1 MQTIY
6 EKKEET
12 IGMIDA
18 FLSMIEKLKATYENT
33 SLSLHYTNN
42 SSLRYLFD
50 LYKSIAGNTEG
61 LQSLILKILTNSLPA
76 FEAAVKA
83 YLLANIKTSISCGS
97 DPIIPDDMREFYY
110 DSNYTL
116 YRVQYFNTKVQSD
129 WVNSK
134 VIELD
139 NVHFGKGL
147 DFSVTSLDFCDKLDV
162 SPFDSGKKGNLMYFG
177 INEHTTPYD
186 LCRSN
191 DFDAFIW
198 YTMNKAVYYSAY
210 QYYDTKNDTATAKE
224 KSFSLFT
231 NSNYICCYEAEGK
244 KYKDITSDSDQSFNL
259 LSYFYI
265 KNTNDGEI
273 LKNVAPGTA
282 YKYHNGS
289 SILLC
294 TETLADESGN
304 TKYARFFPATDDY
317 KGSIWHIDSFC
328 YAGNDLKPQFSQSTE
343 NVYAKSTATP
353 AEAIELEK
361 TGANSNS
368 HAREYNKEKGILK
381 LEYYGITN
389 NLSRNYAFTESSV
402 SMGTHAVKNNSKLN
416 FKILPKPFIHYPCV
430 DKRFPENPLD
440 TKKILFNAKGKPDKN
455 GNFSC
460 LVDPT
465 YTANTNY
472 NYCDDSGSTWSPTD
486 INSQIQDPT
495 SPSGSIKTNYDI
507 INTSTASTENPI
519 YELRYRILDYK
530 TFKDYANGI
539 ASEADVASNYI
550 GWLYFTKD
558 GSYFLKMN
566 DGHRIQEC
574 LYECYTGLT
583 IYQFNYDYVMGM
595 QLFDAKNILSTAFD
609 LTFNLGASYSL
620 NLTTKQYMDRQKIIS
635 IIKSMCDADSS
646 VASDCFYSFSNT
658 KYESMLNDAET
669 KRKNGYKFNGSDY
682 GNVNVDFS
690 GVKDILDEYDDN
702 ATLNERVDVLS
713 RALTQANVSV
723 TEIGTDQ
730 ADEVNPTASLEFVEN
745 LINNLVAALVYSII
759 TPKIV
764 MLLSVNKALMG
775 DHSDYSSVESF
786 LKAIQNIILGL
797 VQKIYEMVLEEVL
810 AFVMEKLKV
819 IIDLWSSILLQEYT
833 AKYRRLIELM
843 KLDCTGDWMHRRTLN
858 VQIGDV
864 NYADIDNTNTP
875 VDDSCPE

>member
-1 MQTIY
+1 M
-6 EKKEET
+6 
-12 IGMIDA
+12 
-18 FLSMIEKLKATYENT
+18 
-33 SLSLHYTNN
+33 
-42 SSLRYLFD
+42 
-50 LYKSIAGNTEG
+50 
-61 LQSLILKILTNSLPA
+61 
-76 FEAAVKA
+76 
-83 YLLANIKTSISCGS
+83 
-97 DPIIPDDMREFYY
+97 
-110 DSNYTL
+110 
-116 YRVQYFNTKVQSD
+116 
-129 WVNSK
+129 
-134 VIELD
+134 
-139 NVHFGKGL
+139 
-147 DFSVTSLDFCDKLDV
+147 
-162 SPFDSGKKGNLMYFG
+162 
-177 INEHTTPYD
+177 
-186 LCRSN
+186 
-191 DFDAFIW
+191 
-198 YTMNKAVYYSAY
+198 
-210 QYYDTKNDTATAKE
+210 
-224 KSFSLFT
+224 
-231 NSNYICCYEAEGK
+231 
-244 KYKDITSDSDQSFNL
+244 
-259 LSYFYI
+259 
-265 KNTNDGEI
+265 
-273 LKNVAPGTA
+273 
-282 YKYHNGS
+282 
-289 SILLC
+289 
-294 TETLADESGN
+294 
-304 TKYARFFPATDDY
+304 
-317 KGSIWHIDSFC
+317 
-328 YAGNDLKPQFSQSTE
+328 
-343 NVYAKSTATP
+343 
-353 AEAIELEK
+353 
-361 TGANSNS
+361 
-368 HAREYNKEKGILK
+368 
-381 LEYYGITN
+381 
-389 NLSRNYAFTESSV
+389 
-402 SMGTHAVKNNSKLN
+402 
-416 FKILPKPFIHYPCV
+416 
-430 DKRFPENPLD
+430 
-440 TKKILFNAKGKPDKN
+440 
-455 GNFSC
+455 
-460 LVDPT
+460 
-465 YTANTNY
+465 
-472 NYCDDSGSTWSPTD
+472 
-486 INSQIQDPT
+486 
-495 SPSGSIKTNYDI
+495 
-507 INTSTASTENPI
+507 
-519 YELRYRILDYK
+519 RYRIIDYK

-775 DHSDYSSVESF
+775 DHSDYSSVEAF